1 MVQDGC
7 GFPIFLFC
15 LQLEKHKPK
24 INNNNKYLIQ
34 LFVYDH

>member
-24 INNNNKYLIQ
+24 INNNKYLIQ